1 MHTHIGQIAAL
12 ATAFCWTVTGVTY
25 QIAGRKIGSVNVN
38 MIRMVIALLLLSTF
52 TFFAYGSLLPT
63 NASAHNL
70 LWLSLSG
77 IVGFVIGDLC
87 LFQAYVLIGAR
98 ISMLIMTL
106 SSPIAAIFGWLLMG
120 ETMGLLSLAGMAL
133 TLGGISLV
141 ILERPTAEEETASR
155 IGLKYPTRG
164 LLLALGG
171 AFGQGLGLVLSKYG
185 IGNFNPIQGT
195 QIRAIA
201 ALVGFTIFFFA
212 IKQWGSFFKSLNRP
226 KVISVVAVGSIFG
239 PFLGVSLS
247 LFAVQH
253 ATTGAASTIMSI
265 MPIIIIPVSVVLFKE
280 RVTAKEILGAAIAIG
295 GVALFFL

>member
-1 MHTHIGQIAAL
+1 MHPHIGQIAAL

-38 MIRMVIALLLLSTF
+38 MIRMVIALVLLSSYS
-52 TFFAYGSLLPT
+52 FFAYGSFLPT
-63 NASAHNL
+63 SASLHNIV
-70 LWLSLSG
+70 WLSLSG
-77 IVGFVIGDLC
+77 LVGFVIGDLC

-98 ISMLIMTL
+98 ISMLVMTL
-106 SSPIAAIFGWLLMG
+106 SSPIAAIFGWLIMG
-120 ETMGLLSLAGMAL
+120 ETMSPLSLVGMAL
-133 TLGGISLV
+133 TLGGIALV
-141 ILERPTAEEETASR
+141 ILERPTAEEEGTSR
-155 IGLKYPTRG
+155 IGLKYPTKG

-171 AFGQGLGLVLSKYG
+171 AFGQGFGLVLSKYG

-212 IKQWGSFFKSLNRP
+212 IRQWGIFFKSLNRP
-226 KVISVVAVGSIFG
+226 KVISVVAIGSIFG

-253 ATTGAASTIMSI
+253 ATTGVASTIMSI
-265 MPIIIIPVSVVLFKE
+265 MPIIIIPVSVVMFKE
-280 RVTAKEILGAAIAIG
+280 KVTVKEIIGAVIAIA